1 MKELTLLQYLS
12 PGVGRRD
19 ALDARPAFLAALTSR
34 VWPYSARFKTA
45 SLVQSAYRARK
56 RRMPQ
61 PGSIRVVDADLS
73 PARAQ
78 VGSQSFVGHQPVTH
92 LDHRLAGWNT
102 LGVLKS
108 LLAQQEQEQLRSKG
122 LAPPNG
128 CITFSWSVIVE
139 SSALNM
145 GMLFVGVC
153 DLKATHAWGLCP
165 FDGKL
170 HRLSRDAR
178 TGAVN
183 YLTPPPRCEPQPDGT
198 PGLAFPD
205 GQGTPV
211 LCSATSRPGK
221 PATWS
226 SLGCCDGTVIECM
239 VDCDGLLSFKIDGL
253 GPYLVPNFA
262 FPSDTPLRKWCFVP
276 GEGDLVYEIP
286 AQNMA

>member
-1 MKELTLLQYLS
+1 
-12 PGVGRRD
+12 
-19 ALDARPAFLAALTSR
+19 
-34 VWPYSARFKTA
+34 
-45 SLVQSAYRARK
+45 
-56 RRMPQ
+56 MPQ
-61 PGSIRVVDADLS
+61 PGSIRVVNDLS

-78 VGSQSFVGHQPVTH
+78 VFGGQSFVGHQPVAH

-108 LLAQQEQEQLRSKG
+108 LLAQQEQEQLRSRG
-122 LAPPNG
+122 LSPSRG
-128 CITFSWSVIVE
+128 CSIAFSWSVVVE

-170 HRLSRDAR
+170 HRLTRDAR

-183 YLTPPPRCEPQPDGT
+183 YLTPPPTSEPQPNGT
-198 PGLAFPD
+198 SGLAFPD
-205 GQGTPV
+205 GHGTPV
-211 LCSATSRPGK
+211 LCSATSSRPGK

-226 SLGCCDGTVIECM
+226 SLGCGDGTVIECR
-239 VDCDGLLSFKIDGL
+239 VDCDGLLSFKIDDI

-262 FPSDTPLRKWCFVP
+262 FPSDAPLRKWCFVP
-276 GEGDLVYEIP
+276 GEEDLVYEIP